1 MGVIT
6 TKASSPK
13 NKFCACKS
21 ASDRN
26 TTNTNIFPIPNNGN
40 ILVIDQN
47 PGIPGNGIIND

>member
-21 ASDRN
+21 AFDRK
-26 TTNTNIFPIPNNGN
+26 TTYTKISSIPNNDPN
-40 ILVIDQN
+40 
-47 PGIPGNGIIND
+47 PGNGIIND